1 VLLNCQLF
9 SDVPYVK
16 NELVAPVLTS
26 DYEGCGSDISDR
38 CGRPWERSFQADEES
53 LFLEHI
59 YSTSYSTV
67 PKRYLT
73 SFAVKRDFF
82 RAFFGSEEDDLDQQ
96 PSFEA
101 FQDDHRRYQ
110 EENVHM
116 SDSETQPAGHHLS
129 PTFDVPD
136 AGDDVVSD
144 QGHDSGLNPD
154 DTVGPIPSPRGSTP
168 SSAVLVSPVSPVES
182 AQTSLVPYV
191 PPSGAAQPQSPMYV
205 FGQQGGEEAI
215 SLAQAS
221 RFVFSKLTSA
231 KERTFAVLSPTGN
244 GRFRK
249 RHADSRDKLSMTA
262 ALRLPS
268 VSRFIARD
276 NGKRLKLMA
285 PTTILEEA
293 RSKRLQ
299 AVIAVSQHS
308 VQELIRRFENYEGP
322 EEEL

>member
-1 VLLNCQLF
+1 M
-9 SDVPYVK
+9 PYVK
-16 NELVAPVLTS
+16 KELVAPVLTS

-59 YSTSYSTV
+59 YSTSYSTS

-82 RAFFGSEEDDLDQQ
+82 RAFFGSEEDDLEQQ

-101 FQDDHRRYQ
+101 FQDGHRRYQ

-116 SDSETQPAGHHLS
+116 SDSETQPTGQHLS
-129 PTFDVPD
+129 PTLDVPD
-136 AGDDVVSD
+136 TSEDVVPEQD
-144 QGHDSGLNPD
+144 HHGGLNPN
-154 DTVGPIPSPRGSTP
+154 DTVGPIPSPRGSTT
-168 SSAVLVSPVSPVES
+168 SSAVLVSPVSPVGS

-191 PPSGAAQPQSPMYV
+191 PPSGAAQPRSPMYA

-221 RFVFSKLTSA
+221 RFVFSKRRSV
-231 KERTFAVLSPTGN
+231 KEGAFAVLSPTGN

-249 RHADSRDKLSMTA
+249 RRADSRDKLSMTA

-268 VSRFIARD
+268 ASRFIARD

-293 RSKRLQ
+293 RSERLQ
-299 AVIAVSQHS
+299 AVIAVSQHN
-308 VQELIRRFENYEGP
+308 VQELIRRFEDYEDP